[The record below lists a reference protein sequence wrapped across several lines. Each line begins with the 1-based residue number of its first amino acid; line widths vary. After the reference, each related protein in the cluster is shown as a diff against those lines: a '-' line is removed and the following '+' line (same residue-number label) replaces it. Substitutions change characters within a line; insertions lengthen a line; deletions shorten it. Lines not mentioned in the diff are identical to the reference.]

1 VRVRITRNADRD
13 LAAIIRWGTKHF
25 GRTSAVEYPTAMLRL
40 FDLLA
45 STPKLAL
52 EIRDGVRAHPYRSH
66 IVVYREAADE
76 LQVLHISHKRSN
88 WRKHL

>member
-1 VRVRITRNADRD
+1 MRVRITRNADRE
-13 LAAIIRWGTKHF
+13 LAAIIRWGAEHF
-25 GRTSAVEYPTAMLRL
+25 GRASAVEYSTAMLRL

-45 STPKLAL
+45 STPKLAP

-66 IVVYREAADE
+66 IAVYRETGDE
-76 LQVLHISHKRSN
+76 LQVLHIRHKRSN

>member
-1 VRVRITRNADRD
+1 
-13 LAAIIRWGTKHF
+13 
-25 GRTSAVEYPTAMLRL
+25 MLRL

-45 STPKLAL
+45 STSKLAP

-76 LQVLHISHKRSN
+76 LQILHIRHKRSN
-88 WRKHL
+88 WRKHLWGLPFRLIAPILTLLPGACGTSYPRGLIDL